1 MQQVIMTVNVFN
13 RDFEAKGSD
22 NLIGIHNSF
31 GAHTREL
38 TDEEIATL
46 H

>member
-13 RDFEAKGSD
+13 RDFGAKRSD
-22 NLIGIHNSF
+22 NLIGIHSF